1 EAQTDADG
9 NAVIYSFMVPKEKIA
24 EVKLEADAKLKDE
37 TNPDADNIATV
48 APLSFLGSLEA
59 GKRAT
64 ALIGYLENGTLR
76 VGSPENWGNVGK
88 YQLTDDVLIQVIG
101 GTFND
106 KGELR
111 AYSGGSE
118 FSFIIVSKS
127 GEATL
132 EPVSA
137 TDWIH
142 LNDNVMTVDPN
153 TTDSERR
160 CRIAVKVGG
169 QNVGIFTVVQGNAIK
184 FTGEGD
190 TTVEDDKVVVVGG
203 KSTPAQ
209 VKFTISDAELAET
222 EIVPVDNGENG
233 VTVTVDR
240 AAKSLTATLIAMVD
254 ASEVPEEGVSVPVNF
269 VDINGSV
276 QATITFVQR
285 PARITF
291 TTSNLTMPYSED
303 THLVAVTTEGD
314 AVWAV
319 KSVTDASGN
328 AISWLAATTD
338 SKPAAS
344 GNNMTVTTQA
354 NSSVSSRTGYVRVE
368 SSYTLSKPLVVEQE
382 STPNLSQPVDMGN
395 GIEWMRVNLANPR
408 QAAGGATFA
417 TKLPSQCTGVRA
429 ESHGKFYQWG
439 VNVAWSSTGALDG
452 GTPSGTWNTSSY
464 PTNWNTNP
472 CPDGYRL
479 PTYVEFQ
486 SLINNTSRTNGGA
499 WSETDYGYIILTSKA
514 ESFNKLEFPAVGNRG
529 TDGTLYNAGSVGY
542 YWASVIY
549 DSNNAY
555 ELWFDGSGVNPHG
568 NNSKRRGFSVRCVKG
583 EETPIIDE
591 IEMGDLK
598 WAKYN
603 LANPRQADG
612 GATFA
617 TKLPSECSGVRAESH
632 GKFYQWG
639 VNVAWSSTGALDGG
653 TPNGTWNTSTY
664 PDNWTSHPCPNGY
677 RLPTDTDFQSLIN
690 NSTRT
695 NGGGWSATDYGYIT
709 LSLKTDSS
717 KKLEFP
723 AVGCRNTSGTL
734 VNAGIWG
741 DYWSSTTQ
749 SSEISYNLYFTSGEV
764 NVGQSNKQSAIS
776 VRCVK
781 GEETPI
787 IDEIEM
793 GDLKWAKYNLANP
806 RQADGGAT
814 FATKL
819 PSECSGVRAE
829 SHGKFYQWGVN
840 VAWSSTGAL
849 DGGTP
854 NGTWNTSTYPDNWTS
869 HPCPNGYRLPTDTD
883 FQSLINNSTRTNGGG
898 WSATD
903 YGYIT
908 LSLKTDSSKKLEF
921 PAVGCRNTSGTLV
934 NAGIWG
940 DYWSSTTQSSE
951 ISYNLYFTSGEVNV
965 GQSNKQ
971 SAINVR

>member
-1 EAQTDADG
+1 GPNETNPDDEKSTYSTPKKSDKEIISETIFYVFDQNGIFQSKNMFSGSDNFDVDFKQNGPHTVYVLCNVSEIIDLPATPSKEEIESLVIPHRTDYKRLPFAGKTEVDVLPSQTPQIKIKLNRINSAIKLENRSADRIDIEKMTVSGLPSMGYVFTPDEAVQGVTYNETAEAQTDADG

-439 VNVAWSSTGALDG
+439 VNVAWSSTG
-452 GTPSGTWNTSSY
+452 
-464 PTNWNTNP
+464 
-472 CPDGYRL
+472 
-479 PTYVEFQ
+479 
-486 SLINNTSRTNGGA
+486 
-499 WSETDYGYIILTSKA
+499 
-514 ESFNKLEFPAVGNRG
+514 
-529 TDGTLYNAGSVGY
+529 
-542 YWASVIY
+542 
-549 DSNNAY
+549 
-555 ELWFDGSGVNPHG
+555 
-568 NNSKRRGFSVRCVKG
+568 
-583 EETPIIDE
+583 
-591 IEMGDLK
+591 
-598 WAKYN
+598 
-603 LANPRQADG
+603 
-612 GATFA
+612 
-617 TKLPSECSGVRAESH
+617 
-632 GKFYQWG
+632 
-639 VNVAWSSTGALDGG
+639 
-653 TPNGTWNTSTY
+653 
-664 PDNWTSHPCPNGY
+664 
-677 RLPTDTDFQSLIN
+677 
-690 NSTRT
+690 
-695 NGGGWSATDYGYIT
+695 
-709 LSLKTDSS
+709 
-717 KKLEFP
+717 
-723 AVGCRNTSGTL
+723 
-734 VNAGIWG
+734 
-741 DYWSSTTQ
+741 
-749 SSEISYNLYFTSGEV
+749 
-764 NVGQSNKQSAIS
+764 
-776 VRCVK
+776 
-781 GEETPI
+781 
-787 IDEIEM
+787 
-793 GDLKWAKYNLANP
+793 
-806 RQADGGAT
+806 
-814 FATKL
+814 
-819 PSECSGVRAE
+819 
-829 SHGKFYQWGVN
+829 
-840 VAWSSTGAL
+840 
-849 DGGTP
+849 
-854 NGTWNTSTYPDNWTS
+854 
-869 HPCPNGYRLPTDTD
+869 
-883 FQSLINNSTRTNGGG
+883 
-898 WSATD
+898 
-903 YGYIT
+903 
-908 LSLKTDSSKKLEF
+908 
-921 PAVGCRNTSGTLV
+921 
-934 NAGIWG
+934 
-940 DYWSSTTQSSE
+940 
-951 ISYNLYFTSGEVNV
+951 
-965 GQSNKQ
+965 
-971 SAINVR
+971 